1 MTVLTPASK
10 SAIVISAPA
19 VTPATEAQAFGA
31 DLLQEFYTFLD
42 VSEKT
47 LLTYQKA
54 MRQVF
59 KYFKERGISQ
69 PVHQDIVNFKKELEL
84 KGRKPATISLYLAAC
99 RRFFQWTEQA
109 GIFPNITQGV
119 KAPKQE
125 RGHKRDFFGAT
136 QLKGILSGM
145 KRDTL
150 QEKRDFAMMAVMSA
164 CGLRT
169 IEISRANIED
179 IRNLGGEMILFVQG
193 KGRRDR
199 TEFVKLP
206 EPVLHA
212 INDYLSARGHVSEDA
227 PLFAGIG
234 NRHHE
239 GRLCTRTISMTAK
252 TAMRNAGFDSR
263 RLTAHSLR
271 HSAVTIALLGGQSLP
286 EVQSF
291 ARHSNVNTT
300 QIYSHAVDRIRSMCE
315 NTVASA
321 IF

>member
-1 MTVLTPASK
+1 MTAITPADK
-10 SAIVISAPA
+10 SAMMIQAPA
-19 VTPATEAQAFGA
+19 VKAFGA
-31 DLLQEFYTFLD
+31 DLLTEFYTFLD

-47 LLTYQKA
+47 LSTYQRA

-59 KYFKERGISQ
+59 KYFKENGIAQ
-69 PVHQDIVNFKKELEL
+69 PVYQDIVNFKKELET
-84 KGRKPATISLYLAAC
+84 KGRKPATIGLYLAAC
-99 RRFFQWTEQA
+99 RRFFSWTEQA
-109 GIFPNITQGV
+109 GIYPNVANGV

-125 RGHKRDFFGAT
+125 RGHKRDFFGAG

-150 QEKRDFAMMAVMSA
+150 QGKRDFAMMALMSA

-179 IRNLGGEMILFVQG
+179 LRNLGGEFVLYVQG

-206 EPVLHA
+206 EPVLKA
-212 INDYLSARGHVSEDA
+212 INDYLTARGHVSENA
-227 PLFAGIG
+227 PLFGGIG
-234 NRHHE
+234 NRNHE

-252 TAMRNAGFDSR
+252 TAMRNAGYDSR
-263 RLTAHSLR
+263 RLSAHSLR
-271 HSAVTIALLGGQSLP
+271 HSAVTLALMGGHSLP

-291 ARHSNVNTT
+291 ARHSNIQTT